1 MVRNQLIPT
10 EELEMLVNEMND
22 RLDALEIK
30 VAEVIK
36 KEQTI
41 LLNEK
46 QREIEKVQKQYNRIN
61 QAVNRHRDIT
71 AKQPALVI
79 HPKYSV

>member
-1 MVRNQLIPT
+1 MRNQLIPT
-10 EELEMLVNEMND
+10 EELGMLVGEMND

-36 KEQTI
+36 RERII

-46 QREIEKVQKQYNRIN
+46 QKEIDNIQKQYNRIN
-61 QAVNRHRDIT
+61 EAVNRHRDKT
-71 AKQPALVI
+71 TKQPALVI

>member
-71 AKQPALVI
+71 AKQPTLVI
-79 HPKYSV
+79 RPKYSV